1 MSRLGFVIRQIRAD
15 LAVALLL
22 AAVLAVGAFLGAAA
36 PPWIDDR
43 LDAALEDTLSD
54 AAPQGDLVA
63 RGLFGASV
71 TIPPRTDLIPELAAV
86 EEEIEQVRRL
96 EPALTAAYT
105 NDRWSLSL
113 ATGMIVAHE
122 GPAEP
127 SARQREIGLWLPEDA
142 QQKVTVVEGRFP
154 RPDVE
159 IVDSPASTEDRRL
172 PMPVFEVA
180 ATADVMEALELE
192 VGDQVVAQAG
202 TIGTPGGSAPALLA
216 MRLSGVV
223 EPTDRADVAW
233 KDAFTALEA
242 DRGIPGDDPRIFRGT
257 VIADP
262 LLAEQL
268 VRWATLR
275 DIDWRTWLSIHWQLE
290 LQPER
295 LAASDVEPMIT
306 SVQRLR
312 SSSTWT
318 TSLDKVLLR
327 YQDSRGSAERS
338 AALGVASLTGLLVT
352 VLLLAVGLLAE
363 RRAGALA
370 LTRVRGGSDRV
381 LARSLAVEALLV
393 GVPAVAVGVLAAALL
408 VDASGW
414 IPGILLL
421 VTVAGLPV
429 VGVRLARR
437 SGAERPEHATLRPSP
452 RRLVAEAGLVVIAAA
467 AVWLLSRQSAAS
479 GAGADPV
486 VSFTPL
492 LVAAA
497 TGVLVFRLLPYPVAA
512 VARVVGRSRGA
523 TSFIATSR
531 AARSPAYAVL
541 PVIAVLMA
549 VGLAAFGGTVQT
561 TADRSREA
569 TAWAAVPADAVVT
582 TTTLRAEADELGA
595 LIPEATAIADGY
607 LLSSQSAA
615 DDRGDSVRI
624 DVLMVD
630 VPAWAEAVAGATEPV
645 EPVTTLATGRPPGGA
660 VPAVMVG
667 QSRDLTVGQSLTVT
681 IRGHEVHVQLL
692 DRAQRFAGAPN
703 NPAIVIPLD
712 RLGTSLADLGLQWPN
727 VVYLAGPVAD
737 IDLAAL
743 LGGHV
748 ERRADVLAAI
758 GEDPMLRTTLTIFQ
772 IAVLA
777 ASALAA
783 AAAVLGLQ
791 ATARSRAY
799 ALSILRTLGM
809 PSRSAATLIAAEVIP
824 VSIMAALVGATIGL
838 GVATIAGQAID
849 LAALTGLLDEGGA
862 VAPDVAGTALAAA
875 GVVTVVVVAVGI
887 AIAANRRARLGA
899 VLRVGERS

>member
-1 MSRLGFVIRQIRAD
+1 
-15 LAVALLL
+15 
-22 AAVLAVGAFLGAAA
+22 
-36 PPWIDDR
+36 
-43 LDAALEDTLSD
+43 
-54 AAPQGDLVA
+54 
-63 RGLFGASV
+63 
-71 TIPPRTDLIPELAAV
+71 
-86 EEEIEQVRRL
+86 
-96 EPALTAAYT
+96 
-105 NDRWSLSL
+105 
-113 ATGMIVAHE
+113 
-122 GPAEP
+122 
-127 SARQREIGLWLPEDA
+127 
-142 QQKVTVVEGRFP
+142 
-154 RPDVE
+154 
-159 IVDSPASTEDRRL
+159 
-172 PMPVFEVA
+172 
-180 ATADVMEALELE
+180 
-192 VGDQVVAQAG
+192 
-202 TIGTPGGSAPALLA
+202 
-216 MRLSGVV
+216 
-223 EPTDRADVAW
+223 
-233 KDAFTALEA
+233 
-242 DRGIPGDDPRIFRGT
+242 
-257 VIADP
+257 
-262 LLAEQL
+262 
-268 VRWATLR
+268 
-275 DIDWRTWLSIHWQLE
+275 
-290 LQPER
+290 
-295 LAASDVEPMIT
+295 
-306 SVQRLR
+306 
-312 SSSTWT
+312 
-318 TSLDKVLLR
+318 
-327 YQDSRGSAERS
+327 
-338 AALGVASLTGLLVT
+338 
-352 VLLLAVGLLAE
+352 
-363 RRAGALA
+363 
-370 LTRVRGGSDRV
+370 
-381 LARSLAVEALLV
+381 
-393 GVPAVAVGVLAAALL
+393 
-408 VDASGW
+408 
-414 IPGILLL
+414 
-421 VTVAGLPV
+421 
-429 VGVRLARR
+429 
-437 SGAERPEHATLRPSP
+437 
-452 RRLVAEAGLVVIAAA
+452 
-467 AVWLLSRQSAAS
+467 
-479 GAGADPV
+479 
-486 VSFTPL
+486 
-492 LVAAA
+492 
-497 TGVLVFRLLPYPVAA
+497 LVFRLLPYPVAA

>member
-15 LAVALLL
+15 LAVVALL
-22 AAVLAVGAFLGAAA
+22 ASVLAIGAFLGAAA

-43 LDAALEDTLSD
+43 LDAALEDTLAD
-54 AAPQGDLVA
+54 TAPQGDLVA

-71 TIPPRTDLIPELAAV
+71 TLPPRTDLIPELAAV
-86 EEEIEQVRRL
+86 EEQIEQVRRQ
-96 EPALTAAYT
+96 EPALTAAYA

-113 ATGMIVAHE
+113 ATGVIVTHD
-122 GPAEP
+122 GPAQP
-127 SARQREIGLWLPEDA
+127 SVRQREMGLWLPEDA
-142 QQKVTVVEGRFP
+142 EDKLTVVEGQFP
-154 RPDVE
+154 RPEVE
-159 IVDSPASTEDRRL
+159 IVDSPASTEDQRL
-172 PMPVFEVA
+172 SMPVFEVA
-180 ATADVMEALELE
+180 TTPDVKDALELE
-192 VGDQVVAQAG
+192 VGDQVVVQAG
-202 TIGTPGGSAPALLA
+202 VIGTMRGPAPALLS
-216 MRLSGVV
+216 MRVSGVV
-223 EPTDRADVAW
+223 EPTDRTDVAW

-242 DRGIPGDDPRIFRGT
+242 DRGIPGDDPRIYRGT

-268 VRWATLR
+268 VHWATVR
-275 DIDWRTWLSIHWQLE
+275 DVDWRTWLSIHWQLE

-295 LAASDVEPMIT
+295 FAASDVESVIT

-318 TSLDKVLLR
+318 TSLDKVLLG
-327 YQDSRGSAERS
+327 YQASRASAERS
-338 AALGVASLTGLLVT
+338 AALGVASLTGLLMT

-363 RRAGALA
+363 RRAAALA
-370 LTRVRGGSDRV
+370 LTRVRGGSDRA
-381 LARSLAVEALLV
+381 LARTLATEAVLI
-393 GVPAVAVGVLAAALL
+393 GVPATASGALAAALL
-408 VDASGW
+408 VGASWW
-414 IPGILLL
+414 IPGVLLL
-421 VTVAGLPV
+421 ATVIGLPA
-429 VGVRLARR
+429 VGLRLARR

-452 RRLVAEAGLVVIAAA
+452 RRLVAEAGLVVVAAV
-467 AVWLLSRQSAAS
+467 AVWLLSQQSADS

-497 TGVLVFRLLPYPVAA
+497 TGVVVFRLLPYPVAA

-561 TADRSREA
+561 TAERSREA
-569 TAWAAVPADAVVT
+569 TAWAEVPADAVVT
-582 TTTLRAEADELGA
+582 TTTLRTGADELGA
-595 LIPEATAIADGY
+595 LVPEATAIAEGY

-615 DDRGDSVRI
+615 DDRGDSVRV

-630 VPAWAEAVAGATEPV
+630 MPAWAEVVARAPEPIEPV
-645 EPVTTLATGRPPGGA
+645 ATLATSRPPGGA
-660 VPAVMVG
+660 VPAVLIG
-667 QSRDLTVGQSLTVT
+667 QSRDMTVGQPLTVT
-681 IRGHEVHVQLL
+681 IRGHEVGIQLV
-692 DRAQRFAGAPN
+692 DRVDRFAGAPN
-703 NPAIVIPLD
+703 NDAIVIPLD
-712 RLGTSLADLGLQWPN
+712 GLGTSPSELRLQWPN
-727 VVYLAGPVAD
+727 VVYLAGPIAD
-737 IDLAAL
+737 IDLAGL

-783 AAAVLGLQ
+783 AAAVLGLS
-791 ATARSRAY
+791 ATARSRTY

-809 PSRSAATLIAAEVIP
+809 PARSVATLIAAEVIP
-824 VSIMAALVGATIGL
+824 VSITAAVVGAAVGL

-849 LAALTGLLDEGGA
+849 LAALTGLLDEGAA

-875 GVVTVVVVAVGI
+875 GVVAVVVVAVAI

-899 VLRVGERS
+899 ILRVGERQ

>member
-1 MSRLGFVIRQIRAD
+1 MSRLGLVVRQIRAD
-15 LAVALLL
+15 LAVVLLL
-22 AAVLAVGAFLGAAA
+22 ATVLGVGAFLGAAA
-36 PPWIDDR
+36 PPWINDR

-54 AAPQGDLVA
+54 AAPQGDLVV

-86 EEEIEQVRRL
+86 EEMIEQVRRA
-96 EPALTAAYT
+96 EPALTAAYA
-105 NDRWSLSL
+105 NERWSLSL
-113 ATGMIVAHE
+113 ATSVIVAHD

-127 SARQREIGLWLPEDA
+127 SARQREMGLWLPQDA

-159 IVDSPASTEDRRL
+159 IVDSPATTEDLRL
-172 PMPVFEVA
+172 SMPVFEVA
-180 ATADVMEALELE
+180 ATADVMDALEME
-192 VGDQVVAQAG
+192 VGDQIIVQAG
-202 TIGTPGGSAPALLA
+202 RIGTQHGPAPALLA

-223 EPTDRADVAW
+223 EPTDPADVVW
-233 KDAFTALEA
+233 KDTFTTLEA
-242 DRGIPGDDPRIFRGT
+242 DRGIPGDDPRIYRGT

-275 DIDWRTWLSIHWQLE
+275 DVDWRTWLSIHWQLE
-290 LQPER
+290 LQPEQ
-295 LAASDVEPMIT
+295 LAASDIESVIT
-306 SVQRLR
+306 SVQRPR

-327 YQDSRGSAERS
+327 YQDSRASAERS

-352 VLLLAVGLLAE
+352 VLLLAIGLLAE
-363 RRAGALA
+363 RRASALG

-381 LARSLAVEALLV
+381 LARSLAAEAVLI
-393 GVPAVAVGVLAAALL
+393 GVPAVAVGGVAAILL
-408 VDASGW
+408 IGASWW
-414 IPGILLL
+414 IPGVLLL
-421 VTVAGLPV
+421 VTVVSLPV

-452 RRLVAEAGLVVIAAA
+452 RRLVAEAGLVVIAGA
-467 AVWLLSRQSAAS
+467 AVWLLSQQSADT

-497 TGVLVFRLLPYPVAA
+497 AGVVVFRLLPHPVAA
-512 VARVVGRSRGA
+512 VARVVGHSRGA
-523 TSFIATSR
+523 TSFIATAR

-541 PVIAVLMA
+541 PIVAVLMA

-561 TADRSREA
+561 TADRSRDA
-569 TAWAAVPADAVVT
+569 TAWAAVPADAVVS
-582 TTTLRAEADELGA
+582 TTTLRAGADELGA
-595 LIPEATAIADGY
+595 LVPEATAIAGGY
-607 LLSSQSAA
+607 LLSSQLAA
-615 DDRGDSVRI
+615 DDRGDPVRV
-624 DVLMVD
+624 DVLLVD
-630 VPAWAEAVAGATEPV
+630 VPAWAEVVARATEPV
-645 EPVTTLATGRPPGGA
+645 EPVATLATERPPRGA
-660 VPAVMVG
+660 APAVVIG
-667 QSRDLTVGQSLTVT
+667 QSPDLIVGQSLTVT
-681 IRGHEVHVQLL
+681 IRGHEVGVQLL
-692 DRAQRFAGAPN
+692 DRVERFAGAPN
-703 NPAIVIPLD
+703 NAAIVIPLD
-712 RLGTSLADLGLQWPN
+712 GLGTSPSDLRIRWPN
-727 VVYLAGPVAD
+727 VVYLAGPLAD
-737 IDLAAL
+737 VDLAAL
-743 LGGHV
+743 LGGRV

-772 IAVLA
+772 VAVLA
-777 ASALAA
+777 ASGLAA

-809 PSRSAATLIAAEVIP
+809 PSRSTATLIAAEVIP
-824 VSIMAALVGATIGL
+824 ASIMAAVVGAAIGL
-838 GVATIAGQAID
+838 GVATVAGQAID

-862 VAPDVAGTALAAA
+862 VAPDVTGTALAAA